1 LPPLCPAL
9 AAAANAAVTH
19 DLEDTMTTRTLGF
32 ALLFILVL
40 APLALAAQEQG
51 TWHRLPAA
59 PITPDFNRTSVWT
72 GKEMLVFGRDQQT
85 ALDANGNPYATKSLN
100 VAAAYNPR
108 TDTWRSLDPP
118 RATTGFMNLSSVW
131 TGKEMLV
138 WGQGTREAFNPV
150 TNTWRALSGSR
161 LLSIHDGFGAVV
173 WTGRELIGWGG
184 GCCGDA
190 YSDGV
195 AYSAAK
201 STWRALPR
209 APLAGSQHPLSV
221 WTGRRMIVIS
231 GARAASYDP
240 ATNSW
245 KRIAQPPAA
254 RGNGT
259 AVWDGRDLL
268 VVGGTRNGFAYSPRT
283 DSWRALPLVPAGR
296 VGDVAVWTGK
306 LLLLW
311 GGNRGGA
318 AYDPSSN
325 RWSIFSS
332 GPLPVRLEPSAVWTG
347 RSLIVWGG
355 LRTKTWGH
363 YDSSGAVFTP
373 AG

>member
-1 LPPLCPAL
+1 L
-9 AAAANAAVTH
+9 AAAADAAVTH

-40 APLALAAQEQG
+40 TPVALAAQEHG

-150 TNTWRALSGSR
+150 TNTWRGLSGSR

-195 AYSAAK
+195 AYSAAR

-231 GARAASYDP
+231 GARAASYEP

-259 AVWDGRDLL
+259 AVWDGREML
-268 VVGGTRNGFAYSPRT
+268 VFGGTRSGFAYSPRS

-296 VGDVAVWTGK
+296 VGGVVVWTGK
-306 LLLLW
+306 RLLLW
-311 GGNRGGA
+311 GGKRGGA

-325 RWSIFSS
+325 RWSVFSS
-332 GPLPVRLEPSAVWTG
+332 GPIPVRLEPSAVWTG

-363 YDSSGAVFTP
+363 YDSSGAAFTP

>member
-1 LPPLCPAL
+1 
-9 AAAANAAVTH
+9 
-19 DLEDTMTTRTLGF
+19 MTTRTLGF

-40 APLALAAQEQG
+40 APAALASQEQG
-51 TWHRLPAA
+51 SWRRLPAA
-59 PITPDFNRTSVWT
+59 PMAPDWNYRTSVWT

-85 ALDANGNPYATKSLN
+85 ALDANGNPYAASRIN

-108 TDTWRSLDPP
+108 SDTWRSLDPP
-118 RATTGFMNLSSVW
+118 RGPTGFMDLSSVW

-150 TNTWRALSGSR
+150 TNTWRRLPGSR

-190 YSDGV
+190 FSDGV
-195 AYSAAK
+195 AYGVAK
-201 STWRALPR
+201 NTWRALPR

-231 GARAASYDP
+231 GARAASYEP

-245 KRIAQPPAA
+245 KRVAQPPAA
-254 RGNGT
+254 RGNAT
-259 AVWDGRDLL
+259 AVWDGREVL
-268 VVGGTRNGFAYSPRT
+268 VFGGTRIGFAYSPRN
-283 DSWRALPLVPAGR
+283 DSWHALPLVPAGR
-296 VGDVAVWTGK
+296 VGDVAVWTGR
-306 LLLLW
+306 LLLMW
-311 GGNRGGA
+311 GGKRGGA
-318 AYDPSSN
+318 AYDPKVG
-325 RWSIFSS
+325 RWSTFAG
-332 GPLPVRLEPSAVWTG
+332 GPLPVRLEPTAVWTG
-347 RSLIVWGG
+347 HSLIVWGG

-363 YDSSGAVFTP
+363 DDSSGAVFTP

>member
-1 LPPLCPAL
+1 
-9 AAAANAAVTH
+9 
-19 DLEDTMTTRTLGF
+19 MTARILGF
-32 ALLFILVL
+32 ALLFILAL
-40 APLALAAQEQG
+40 APSALAAQEQA
-51 TWHRLPAA
+51 TWHRLAAA
-59 PITPDFNRTSVWT
+59 PIAPDFNYRTSVWT

-85 ALDANGNPYATKSLN
+85 ALDSNGNPYATSRVN

-108 TDTWRSLDPP
+108 SDTWRSLDPP
-118 RATTGFMNLSSVW
+118 RATSGFMGLSSVW

-150 TNTWRALSGSR
+150 TNTWRRLPGSR

-190 YSDGV
+190 FSDGV

-201 STWRALPR
+201 NTWRALPR

-231 GARAASYDP
+231 GARGASYEP

-259 AVWDGRDLL
+259 AAWDGREML
-268 VVGGTRNGFAYSPRT
+268 VFGGSRNGFAYSPRS

-325 RWSIFSS
+325 RWSVFSS

>member
-1 LPPLCPAL
+1 
-9 AAAANAAVTH
+9 
-19 DLEDTMTTRTLGF
+19 
-32 ALLFILVL
+32 
-40 APLALAAQEQG
+40 
-51 TWHRLPAA
+51 
-59 PITPDFNRTSVWT
+59 
-72 GKEMLVFGRDQQT
+72 
-85 ALDANGNPYATKSLN
+85 
-100 VAAAYNPR
+100 
-108 TDTWRSLDPP
+108 
-118 RATTGFMNLSSVW
+118 
-131 TGKEMLV
+131 
-138 WGQGTREAFNPV
+138 
-150 TNTWRALSGSR
+150 
-161 LLSIHDGFGAVV
+161 
-173 WTGRELIGWGG
+173 
-184 GCCGDA
+184 
-190 YSDGV
+190 
-195 AYSAAK
+195 
-201 STWRALPR
+201 
-209 APLAGSQHPLSV
+209 
-221 WTGRRMIVIS
+221 MIVIS
-231 GARAASYDP
+231 GARAASYEP

-259 AVWDGRDLL
+259 AVWDGREML
-268 VVGGTRNGFAYSPRT
+268 VFGGTRNGFAYSPQS
-283 DSWRALPLVPAGR
+283 DSWRALPLVPGGR

-325 RWSIFSS
+325 RWSGFSS

>member
-1 LPPLCPAL
+1 
-9 AAAANAAVTH
+9 
-19 DLEDTMTTRTLGF
+19 MTTRTLGF

-59 PITPDFNRTSVWT
+59 PITPDFNRTSVWS

-85 ALDANGNPYATKSLN
+85 ALDTNGNPYATKSLN

-118 RATTGFMNLSSVW
+118 RATTGFMNLSSAW

-150 TNTWRALSGSR
+150 TNTWRALSSSR

-190 YSDGV
+190 FSDGV
-195 AYSAAK
+195 AYNAAR

-221 WTGRRMIVIS
+221 WTGRRMIVVS
-231 GARAASYDP
+231 GARAASYNP

-245 KRIAQPPAA
+245 KRVAQPPAA

-259 AVWDGRDLL
+259 AVWDGREML
-268 VVGGTRNGFAYSPRT
+268 VFGGTRNGFAYSPRSNT
-283 DSWRALPLVPAGR
+283 WRALPLVPAGR

-325 RWSIFSS
+325 RWSVFGS

-363 YDSSGAVFTP
+363 YNSSGAVFTP